1 MSGTGS
7 NLYLTVNGTS
17 LCYDDWGQGILP
29 VLFIHGFPFDKSCWH
44 PQMKA
49 LKSDHRVIAYDIR
62 GFGKSSINLDIPDM
76 DRYAD
81 DLIRFMDQLGI
92 QKALLCG
99 LSMGGYIL
107 LNAVQRFPDR
117 FVAIVLCDTQC
128 MEDTAETKEK
138 RNISIR
144 QVMSGR
150 LAEFADQFMS
160 KLFDPETVTPTSE
173 LYSQVKQII
182 LSTPS
187 ETITGAL
194 NALKNRREMCSSL
207 QHIEL
212 PTLIICG
219 EQDML
224 TPMEKSEA
232 LHQGIAGSEIYPIPN
247 AGHLSNLE
255 QPELFNRGLTK
266 FVNKHSRFTLVTEIQ
281 NLY

>member
-1 MSGTGS
+1 
-7 NLYLTVNGTS
+7 
-17 LCYDDWGQGILP
+17 
-29 VLFIHGFPFDKSCWH
+29 
-44 PQMKA
+44 
-49 LKSDHRVIAYDIR
+49 
-62 GFGKSSINLDIPDM
+62 
-76 DRYAD
+76 
-81 DLIRFMDQLGI
+81 
-92 QKALLCG
+92 
-99 LSMGGYIL
+99 MGGYIL